1 MTTEYGL
8 PIPHKEFTMTTEAP
22 STTRLV
28 DGRLVP
34 AAGRWELDPSHSRV
48 EFVARHLMVTKVRGA
63 FKEFSGSFEVAED
76 PAASTLTV
84 DVDLVSVDTGAE
96 DRDNHLRSPDFFD
109 LDNHPNM
116 TFRSTGLSPNGDNW
130 KLTGD
135 LSIKG
140 VTRPVML
147 DMEFLGVAADPW
159 GNAKAAFSATG
170 EIEREDFGVTWNVPL
185 EGGGV
190 LVSKKIRIEIEA
202 QAVMVT
208 DEG

>member
-1 MTTEYGL
+1 
-8 PIPHKEFTMTTEAP
+8 MTTEAP

-109 LDNHPNM
+109 LDNHPKM
-116 TFRSTGLSPNGDNW
+116 TFRSTSLSPSGDNW

-140 VTRPVML
+140 VTRPVIL

-190 LVSKKIRIEIEA
+190 LVSKKIKIEIEA
-202 QAVMVT
+202 QAAMVA

>member
-1 MTTEYGL
+1 
-8 PIPHKEFTMTTEAP
+8 MTTEAP
-22 STTRLV
+22 TPTRSV
-28 DGRLVP
+28 EGRLVP
-34 AAGRWELDPSHSRV
+34 AVGNWALDPSHSRV

-63 FKEFSGSFEVAED
+63 FKNFSGSFEVAED
-76 PAASTLTV
+76 PTASTLSV

-109 LDNHPNM
+109 LDNHPTM
-116 TFRSTGLSPNGDNW
+116 TFRSTGLSPAGDAW
-130 KLTGD
+130 KLSGD

-140 VTRPVML
+140 VTKPVTL

-170 EIEREDFGVTWNVPL
+170 EIDREDFGVTWNVPL

-190 LVSKKIRIEIEA
+190 LVSKKIKIEIEA
-202 QAVMVT
+202 QAVMAT